1 MQYAVETRAVYCY
14 KGLILPY
21 VNKEYYIFSFY
32 NSQRNEVFYGN
43 FL

>member
-1 MQYAVETRAVYCY
+1 MQYAVETRAVYRY

-21 VNKEYYIFSFY
+21 VNKVYYTISFY
-32 NSQRNEVFYGN
+32 NSHRNEVFYGN